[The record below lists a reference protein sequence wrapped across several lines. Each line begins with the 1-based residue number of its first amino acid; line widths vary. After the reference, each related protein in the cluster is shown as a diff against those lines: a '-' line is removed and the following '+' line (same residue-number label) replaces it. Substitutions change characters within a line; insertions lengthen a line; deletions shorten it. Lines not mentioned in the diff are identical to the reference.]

1 MRTIKLKAI
10 LQSQMTGVFLI
21 TIYIL
26 LFAGSCST
34 THTGIISKGKISEKV
49 AHAAS
54 LYEAGKY
61 ADAIIECS
69 ELARI
74 DPLMPGLAE
83 LQQKIMKELTTSK
96 AEASTLRSTSD
107 ITRMSV
113 DVDVR
118 KEIPLTYG
126 LRRPSAGETSP
137 LRTTPSSMEQIL
149 AKRVTVSLDN
159 VGLSQFIQQIGRSE
173 NINIIA
179 DNIQDTGTLTLHV
192 KDVPLAEILD
202 YVSRNLG
209 VAFYAGE
216 NIIWVTPG
224 DTSISAIPME
234 TRMYRLRKGLAGSE
248 LDSSGKL
255 SIIEAITKFVPSPP
269 GADLLF
275 DRKSHVL
282 IARNTRENLAK
293 IEDIIQT
300 LDVCPPQVLIEA
312 RFISTSI
319 TDLSE
324 LGIDWILNSP
334 YTITRKRVLRDG
346 AVVRDTH
353 TRIDATAPK
362 EVIGFAPFANTAEGL
377 NMSYQGVLTDPMFQA
392 VLHAL
397 ETSGKSRTLSVPK
410 ITTINNSLASIRIGE
425 DFRFYEEYDV
435 QSVPSSVTTGGAQVY
450 SSMLVPVGTPKL
462 EELGIQ
468 LSVTPSVGADLKS
481 ITLKLVP
488 EISEFVRYEV
498 FEVGT
503 GSTTVSGPVAG
514 VTNTT
519 SLIKLPIFRR
529 SKIETEVV
537 VHSGE
542 TIVMG
547 GLITSTE
554 DKNERKVPILSS
566 IPLVGK
572 LFRHDVIEERKQN
585 LLIFVTAS
593 ILSERGEEMI
603 PIGQETSTS
612 SSTPQANGK

>member
-1 MRTIKLKAI
+1 MRTIKTKVL
-10 LQSQMTGVFLI
+10 LQKQLTTVFFV
-21 TIYIL
+21 TMCIL
-26 LFAGSCST
+26 LFAVSCST
-34 THTGIISKGKISEKV
+34 TRTGIISRGKISEKV

-83 LQQKIMKELTTSK
+83 LQQKIMKELTTAK

-107 ITRMSV
+107 VTRMSV

-126 LRRPSAGETSP
+126 LRRPTAGETSP
-137 LRTTPSSMEQIL
+137 LRTTPSPMEQIL
-149 AKRVTVSLDN
+149 AKPVTVSLDN
-159 VGLSQFIQQIGRSE
+159 VGLSQLIQQIGRSE

-224 DTSISAIPME
+224 DTSKSAIPME
-234 TRMYRLRKGLAGSE
+234 TRMYRLRKGLVGSE
-248 LDSSGKL
+248 LDTSGKL
-255 SIIEAITKFVPSPP
+255 SIVEAITKFVVSPP

-346 AVVRDTH
+346 AVIRDTH
-353 TRIDATAPK
+353 TRIDATAPR
-362 EVIGFAPFANTAEGL
+362 EFIGFAPFANAAEGL

-410 ITTINNSLASIRIGE
+410 ITTINNSPASIRIGE
-425 DFRFYEEYDV
+425 DFRFYEEYDI
-435 QSVPSSVTTGGAQVY
+435 QSVPSSVTTGGTQLY

-468 LSVTPSVGADLKS
+468 LSVIPSVGADLKS

-503 GSTTVSGPVAG
+503 GNTTISATAAG
-514 VTNTT
+514 ITNTT

-554 DKNERKVPILSS
+554 NKNERKVPILSS

-585 LLIFVTAS
+585 LLIFVTAT

-603 PIGQETSTS
+603 PIGQKTSLSSFTS
-612 SSTPQANGK
+612 QADSK

>member
-1 MRTIKLKAI
+1 MV
-10 LQSQMTGVFLI
+10 G
-21 TIYIL
+21 IL
-26 LFAGSCST
+26 LGIMYIAVFTAGCST
-34 THTGIISKGKISEKV
+34 SHPGTISKGEVSEKV
-49 AHAAS
+49 KHAAK

-74 DPLMPGLAE
+74 DPLTPGLAE
-83 LQQKIMKELTTSK
+83 LQQKIMKELTSAR
-96 AEASTLRSTSD
+96 AEVSAVRSSSD
-107 ITRMSV
+107 VSRMSV
-113 DVDVR
+113 DIDTR

-126 LRRPSAGETSP
+126 LRRPSAGETTP
-137 LRTTPSSMEQIL
+137 LRTPASPMEQVL
-149 AKRVTVSLDN
+149 NKRVTVSLDN

-179 DNIQDTGTLTLHV
+179 DNIQDSGTLTLHV

-209 VAFYAGE
+209 VSFYAGE

-224 DTSISAIPME
+224 DTSKSAIPME

-248 LDSSGKL
+248 LDASGRL

-282 IARNTRENLAK
+282 IARNTRENLTK
-293 IEDIIQT
+293 IEDIIQA

-334 YTITRKRVLRDG
+334 YTVTRKRVLRDG
-346 AVVRDTH
+346 AVVSDTH

-362 EVIGFAPFANTAEGL
+362 EAIGFASFANATEGL
-377 NMSYQGVLTDPMFQA
+377 NLSYQGVLTDPMFQA

-410 ITTINNSLASIRIGE
+410 ITTINNSPASIRIGE
-425 DFRFYEEYDV
+425 DFRFYEEYDI
-435 QSVPSSVTTGGAQVY
+435 QSVPSSVTSGGAQVY

-503 GSTTVSGPVAG
+503 GNATVSGTATG

-519 SLIKLPIFRR
+519 SLIKLPVFRR

-566 IPLVGK
+566 IPLIGK

-585 LLIFVTAS
+585 LLIFVTAT
-593 ILSERGEEMI
+593 ILSERGEELV
-603 PIGQETSTS
+603 PVHQEASTS
-612 SSTPQANGK
+612 NTVQPAGNRNP